1 MGAQPSR
8 KRVWFIQLFHGGD
21 VKILPSS
28 SELVAD
34 IRKDSRALTDS
45 IPEAYQTPITGTW
58 RSWVYAETL
67 NEAMTEARERIAR
80 VAA

>member
-21 VKILPSS
+21 VKILESS
-28 SELVAD
+28 SQFVAD

-45 IPEAYQTPITGTW
+45 IPETYETSQGW
-58 RSWVYAETL
+58 RSWVYAETM
-67 NEAMTEARERIAR
+67 NEAMTEARERIQER
-80 VAA
+80 KAA